1 MNNIKLTSQKLLSQ
15 LLCRRQMSILISTN
29 FVLISIL
36 SLILLSIIHLR
47 LYLNSLLL
55 KCMLIQSV
63 LLLLHLIY
71 LRQLLQLLLVLHLLG
86 WTGVLHVLNDES
98 GLLLELFALFLEAFL
113 LEVRNKHSSLFSFQV
128 QKSSDGSLNF
138 NSG

>member
-1 MNNIKLTSQKLLSQ
+1 
-15 LLCRRQMSILISTN
+15 
-29 FVLISIL
+29 
-36 SLILLSIIHLR
+36 
-47 LYLNSLLL
+47 
-55 KCMLIQSV
+55 MLIQSV